1 MQFQQKRGCSDE
13 NSCLCVLA
21 PRNGPGNRRKKRHP
35 LLTHQVRVVKNQDL
49 TDETAKPAENSR
61 IEEGDHCDGES
72 NADPEHE
79 SCPEKPSKIKGTTNM
94 STVLASSDVCAIQG
108 QNVRTKIRASLWDME
123 VREILR
129 ETRHPVLPGCVAN
142 HPLYADPRTIG

>member
-1 MQFQQKRGCSDE
+1 MCQESETMTDVDRPSRHRKPQKTAGLKKVILKQCRRPTI
-13 NSCLCVLA
+13 VMVKV
-21 PRNGPGNRRKKRHP
+21 RNIGK
-35 LLTHQVRVVKNQDL
+35 
-49 TDETAKPAENSR
+49 
-61 IEEGDHCDGES
+61 S

-129 ETRHPVLPGCVAN
+129 ETRHPVLPSCKPVAN
-142 HPLYADPRTIG
+142 HPLYADPGTIG